1 MIEHRAFF
9 GDGEKLFAFPTREL
23 IEELERK
30 TGHGVGALF
39 RRFKSQ
45 DFAFL
50 DVLQV
55 LRLGLIG
62 GGTTPREADMLVALY
77 GIGRPLAES
86 FAVADGVITA
96 LFFGVEE
103 PEAVKPAVW
112 TNEEPDDDFPAPV
125 EVQAATSGNLAAAIN
140 AAYQDVSE

>member
-45 DFAFL
+45 DFAFM

-62 GGTTPREADMLVALY
+62 GGTAPREADMLVALY

-86 FAVADGVITA
+86 FTVADGVITA
-96 LFFGVEE
+96 LFFG
-103 PEAVKPAVW
+103 
-112 TNEEPDDDFPAPV
+112 NEEETYGDNG
-125 EVQAATSGNLAAAIN
+125 QAAASGDLAASIN
-140 AAYQDVSE
+140 DALKQVAE

>member
-45 DFAFL
+45 DFAFM

-86 FAVADGVITA
+86 FTIADGVITA
-96 LFFGVEE
+96 LFFGSEE
-103 PEAVKPAVW
+103 EAQGD
-112 TNEEPDDDFPAPV
+112 NQ
-125 EVQAATSGNLAAAIN
+125 QAAASGDLAASIN
-140 AAYQDVSE
+140 DALKQVAE

>member
-45 DFAFL
+45 DFAFM

-96 LFFGVEE
+96 LFFG
-103 PEAVKPAVW
+103 
-112 TNEEPDDDFPAPV
+112 NEEV
-125 EVQAATSGNLAAAIN
+125 QGETGQAAATGDLAASIN
-140 AAYQDVSE
+140 DALKQVAE

>member
-45 DFAFL
+45 DFAFM

-86 FAVADGVITA
+86 FAVADAVITA
-96 LFFGVEE
+96 LFFG
-103 PEAVKPAVW
+103 
-112 TNEEPDDDFPAPV
+112 NEEEAQG
-125 EVQAATSGNLAAAIN
+125 ETGQAAASGDLAASIN
-140 AAYQDVSE
+140 DALKQVAE

>member
-1 MIEHRAFF
+1 MIQHTAFF
-9 GDGEKLFAFPTREL
+9 GDGEKTFAFPTREL

-30 TGHGVGALF
+30 TGHAIGALF
-39 RRFKSQ
+39 RRFRTS
-45 DFAFL
+45 DYSFM

-62 GGTTPREADMLVALY
+62 GGTPPREADQLVALY

-96 LFFGVEE
+96 LFFGTEVEAQGE
-103 PEAVKPAVW
+103 IG
-112 TNEEPDDDFPAPV
+112 
-125 EVQAATSGNLAAAIN
+125 QAAATGDMTAAIN
-140 AAYQDVSE
+140 DALRQVAE

>member
-1 MIEHRAFF
+1 MTEHRAFF

-23 IEELERK
+23 IEELEQK

-39 RRFKSQ
+39 RRFKSE
-45 DFAFL
+45 DFAFK

-86 FAVADGVITA
+86 FAVADGVITT
-96 LFFGVEE
+96 LFFGS
-103 PEAVKPAVW
+103 EANAQ
-112 TNEEPDDDFPAPV
+112 DDTG
-125 EVQAATSGNLAAAIN
+125 QAAPTGDLAASIN
-140 AAYQDVSE
+140 EALKQVAE